1 VDPVTH
7 TLVGIGMA
15 NAFFRRRLGREAVP
29 ALAIA
34 SNLPDLDAIVHL
46 SFDPRALLLRR
57 TFGHSILLLPFWSA
71 GLALVL
77 RRYAPHI
84 GFRRLLGL
92 SLLGAGAHLVFDLIN
107 SFGVVLLWP
116 LSDWRPELAI
126 VFIID
131 LLLTGLLLA
140 PLLLCAVP
148 RFRGRLSGLSRA
160 SLAAVVVYLL
170 VCAGNR
176 ALAQEALAA
185 VAGGSRAD
193 LVYVFPEPLGPQRW
207 RGVVGRGDTYGLYL
221 IHAPSGRVDPAGSV
235 RTLAFDPRVEAVRRT
250 PLGRRLGAF
259 FKAPVW
265 SVRDGRGGPAQV
277 TVYDLRF
284 VTLVLPRKPIFG
296 YSFRVD
302 GSGRVKYEP

>member
-1 VDPVTH
+1 MDPVPH
-7 TLVGIGMA
+7 TLVGIGVA

-29 ALAIA
+29 ALAVA

-77 RRYAPHI
+77 SRFAPHI

-92 SLLGAGAHLVFDLIN
+92 SLLGAGVHLVFDLVN

-140 PLLLCAVP
+140 PLLLGAAP
-148 RFRGRLSGLSRA
+148 RFRGRLAGVSRA
-160 SLAAVVVYLL
+160 SL
-170 VCAGNR
+170 
-176 ALAQEALAA
+176 
-185 VAGGSRAD
+185 
-193 LVYVFPEPLGPQRW
+193 
-207 RGVVGRGDTYGLYL
+207 
-221 IHAPSGRVDPAGSV
+221 
-235 RTLAFDPRVEAVRRT
+235 
-250 PLGRRLGAF
+250 
-259 FKAPVW
+259 
-265 SVRDGRGGPAQV
+265 
-277 TVYDLRF
+277 
-284 VTLVLPRKPIFG
+284 
-296 YSFRVD
+296 
-302 GSGRVKYEP
+302 